1 MSGVTIEVLPTAA
14 IQSRTWDE
22 IWELTREF
30 YDTQRSYA
38 EGRLQQQRETVLFRT
53 RSDQA
58 LVGMAS
64 VNVAPIIFRGRKLIV
79 IHTSHVLLRER
90 YRGLNLLQQSGFR
103 AFLRTRLRFPLRPIY
118 WFFDTFSYKSYLL
131 LPRNFRDFWPR
142 PDRPTPEP
150 ERALINELASHY
162 YGSDWRPEQGIVE
175 RSGHKKLRAGTAPL
189 EHSDSTNLNLA
200 FFARANPGHAEG
212 DMLVCLCP
220 LSLPNWIS
228 LGMRALRRARRR

>member
-1 MSGVTIEVLPTAA
+1 MSDVTIEVLPTAA

-38 EGRLQQQRETVLFRT
+38 EGKLQQQRETVLFRT
-53 RSDQA
+53 RCDRT

-64 VNVAPIIFRGRKLIV
+64 VNVAPIVHRGRKLVV

-103 AFLRTRLRFPLRPIY
+103 AFLRARLRFPLRPIY

-142 PDRPTPEP
+142 HDQPTPDS
-150 ERALINELASHY
+150 ERALINELAAHY
-162 YGSDWRPEQGIVE
+162 YGRDWRPGQGIVE
-175 RSGHKKLRAGTAPL
+175 RSGHKKLRARTAPL
-189 EHSDSTNLNLA
+189 EHGDSADLSLA

-228 LGMRALRRARRR
+228 LGVRAIRRARRR